1 MSSAENL
8 YVSETLSPIETARL
22 QLRRPEMTD
31 APRIAD
37 LLNNFNVAGNL
48 ARVRLP
54 FTEADTTEWL
64 SHKVTTSDPHEMAWL
79 ITSEIDG
86 VIGTVGF
93 HREGKNTIL
102 GYWLGEPYWG
112 QGYMTEAVT
121 AALHRFFG
129 TTGAQSIQSGVFHFN
144 MASLTVQ
151 YKFGFV
157 ETGRSEV
164 FCLARGVN
172 VEHIDTELT
181 RDDFE
186 SLDFEG

>member
-8 YVSETLSPIETARL
+8 YLGGDLSPIETERL
-22 QLRRPEMTD
+22 QLRRPAMTD
-31 APRIAD
+31 APRIAE
-37 LLNNFNVAGNL
+37 LLNNINVAGNL

-54 FTEADTTEWL
+54 FTEADTAEWL
-64 SHKVTTSDPHEMAWL
+64 PRKVATSDPHEMAWL
-79 ITSEIDG
+79 ITSEADG

-93 HREGKNTIL
+93 HRDGANTIL
-102 GYWLGEPYWG
+102 GYWLGEPFWG
-112 QGYMTEAVT
+112 RGYMTEAVR

-129 TTGAQSIQSGVFHFN
+129 TTDAQSIQSGVFHFN
-144 MASLTVQ
+144 MASLAVQ

-157 ETGRSEV
+157 ENGRSEV
-164 FCLARGVN
+164 FCLARGIN

-186 SLDFEG
+186 SLEFDG

>member
-1 MSSAENL
+1 MSTAENL
-8 YVSETLSPIETARL
+8 FANDTQPPIETARL
-22 QLRRPEMTD
+22 VLRRPELAD
-31 APRIAD
+31 APRLAD

-54 FTEADTTEWL
+54 FTEADTAAWL
-64 SHKVTTSDPHEMAWL
+64 PLKVATNDPHEMAWL
-79 ITSEIDG
+79 ITTEADG

-93 HREGKNTIL
+93 HRDGGETVL

-112 QGYMTEAVT
+112 HGYMTEAVR

-129 TTGAQSIQSGVFHFN
+129 TTSAQSIRSGVFHFN
-144 MASLTVQ
+144 MASLAVQ

-157 ETGRSEV
+157 ESGRSEV

-181 RDDFE
+181 REDFE
-186 SLDFEG
+186 SLDFQG

>member
-1 MSSAENL
+1 MSSAEKL
-8 YVSETLSPIETARL
+8 YVSEHLSPIATERL
-22 QLRRPEMTD
+22 ELRRPQMAD
-31 APRIAD
+31 APRIAE

-54 FTEADTTEWL
+54 FTEADTAEWL
-64 SHKVTTSDPHEMAWL
+64 PYKVATSDPHEMAWL
-79 ITSEIDG
+79 ITSEADG
-86 VIGTVGF
+86 VMGTVGF
-93 HREGKNTIL
+93 HRDGNNTIL

-112 QGYMTEAVT
+112 HGYMTESVL

-129 TTGAQSIQSGVFHFN
+129 TTKAQSIQSGVFHFN
-144 MASLTVQ
+144 MASLAVQ